1 MRFAKTVRLNS
12 LGLKVLMAFV
22 AGTLLSIVLVVAAA
36 VVAFQN
42 NVLAEKDLAHLTEDM
57 AERIRYDGGG
67 RPVGFDMKDGEFA
80 WVFESMSEEV
90 GYRILDDAGKAVL
103 LSSAGATFWP
113 AGGDAVRLERGTFEF
128 ERQSVTWHGATE
140 KVVHE
145 GRTWY
150 LQFAASTRFM
160 HLLHRVAA
168 PLVAVGILVFSLV
181 LLVVFGVTAY
191 ITLGCTLR
199 PLRKLSESAAGISPR
214 SLHARLKTD
223 SIPCEIEPVV
233 ESFNRVLERVEKGY
247 RMQQEFLGHAAHELK
262 TPLGLIRA
270 QIELSQDGIDRE
282 VLLKDVEYMTRQV
295 QQLLLLAE
303 ASEMNNYAFAV
314 VRVQDVAAE
323 AVSYLQR
330 MADAAGVR
338 VTVSA
343 FASEVRWQADRGALF
358 TLLKNLLENAIQHA
372 PEGSIISLELEDQ
385 GLTVR
390 DRGPGVEA
398 DQIPLLFDRFWRG
411 AHRRDHGAGLG
422 LSICQEIATA
432 HGWSISVESAEPGL
446 RFRLSNDGGER
457 QAFA

>member
-57 AERIRYDGGG
+57 AERIRYDDSG
-67 RPVGFDMKDGEFA
+67 RPDGFELGDDQEMA

-90 GYRILDDAGKAVL
+90 GYRILDDAGRAVV
-103 LSSAGATFWP
+103 LSSAGTSIWP
-113 AGGDAVRLERGTFEF
+113 VGGDVTRLVRGTFEF
-128 ERQSVTWHGATE
+128 ERQGVTWHGATE
-140 KVVHE
+140 KVEHE

-168 PLVAVGILVFSLV
+168 PLVGVGILVFSLV

-223 SIPCEIEPVV
+223 AIPCEIEPVV

-247 RMQQEFLGHAAHELK
+247 RTQQEFLGHAAHELK

-270 QIELSQDGIDRE
+270 QIELSQDGQIDRE
-282 VLLKDVEYMTRQV
+282 ALLKDVEYMTRQV

-330 MADAAGVR
+330 MAHAAGVR

-343 FASEVRWQADRGALF
+343 FAGEVKWQADRGALF

-372 PEGSIISLELEDQ
+372 PEGSIVSLEIEDQ

-411 AHRRDHGAGLG
+411 AHRRDDGAGLG

-432 HGWSISVESAEPGL
+432 HGWSIKVECADPGL
-446 RFRLSNDGGER
+446 RFRLSNGTIG
-457 QAFA
+457 